1 MTTINTMVKRISGL
15 AGTSDVTDWEDDFI
29 NSIVEQSDDGDD
41 TSSLTEKQINV
52 IERIFKKHFSA

>member
-1 MTTINTMVKRISGL
+1 MTSINTMVKRISGL

-29 NSIVEQSDDGDD
+29 TSIVEQSDDGDD

-52 IERIFKKHFSA
+52 IERIFKKNFSA